1 MLVRFD
7 PATEKFQT
15 WPILPS
21 GGGVVRHIV
30 VGPDGSL
37 WLADSEVDAITK
49 VEIKAAT
56 GTRSRPGCPPGN
68 PGLNPRRVVRKRRF
82 FGELSSAVWVIV
94 VGSRKRYRLIESQN
108 FE

>member
-1 MLVRFD
+1 VDIAERRALAALCHHGFRQDRLVRGRQRQPEHARAID

-21 GGGVVRHIV
+21 GGGAVRHMV

-56 GTRSRPGCPPGN
+56 GTR
-68 PGLNPRRVVRKRRF
+68 
-82 FGELSSAVWVIV
+82 
-94 VGSRKRYRLIESQN
+94 
-108 FE
+108 

>member
-21 GGGVVRHIV
+21 GGGVVRHMV
-30 VGPDGSL
+30 VGSDGSL
-37 WLADSEVDAITK
+37 WLAGSEVDAITK

-56 GTRSRPGCPPGN
+56 GTR
-68 PGLNPRRVVRKRRF
+68 
-82 FGELSSAVWVIV
+82 
-94 VGSRKRYRLIESQN
+94 
-108 FE
+108 

>member
-1 MLVRFD
+1 MDVAERRALAALCHHGFRQHRLVREGNANPNMLVRFD

-21 GGGVVRHIV
+21 GGGVVRHMV

-56 GTRSRPGCPPGN
+56 GTR
-68 PGLNPRRVVRKRRF
+68 
-82 FGELSSAVWVIV
+82 
-94 VGSRKRYRLIESQN
+94 
-108 FE
+108 